1 VRRPVA
7 NIFRLS
13 IAGVRSAIRVAER
26 QRVTLDEWAGW
37 AGKDLEE
44 GLGTMGSDRRTR
56 DRLTVRCREI
66 GRLVRVRA
74 VLLAVLLSLLWPVS
88 MRAEERVV
96 HTNPL
101 NREPEVRAAYER
113 FYTLDYDGALKGF
126 QKVEQANPD
135 DPMAVDY
142 VLETVL
148 FHKLYD
154 MDLLDT
160 TMYAHDGFLTG
171 KHQVVEDKA
180 FSAHIEELSN
190 KAIHLAEQRLQK
202 NPKDENA
209 LYARG
214 WSKSLRATY
223 VGLVQRSFYSALR
236 LALQARDDNDKVL
249 EIDPDYVDAE
259 LVVGVHQYVVGS
271 LPRAIKLV
279 VGLAGIH
286 GNKEKGLAMLRDDA
300 KYGVTTSVEART
312 ALALFLRREAKYDEA
327 AEWNDSLKR
336 QYPHNFLF
344 WLESANLQKDAGNAQ
359 QAIVLYRALLDQ
371 SRHAGYFTNAH
382 LQLAWFGL
390 AETLR
395 GQRDAAGAADAF
407 QHVLAQ
413 PTVGPDLKR
422 RAQLGAGM
430 EYDLMGKR
438 EQAEAAYRDVLAL
451 GESEQAS
458 DARRYLK
465 EPYKG

>member
-1 VRRPVA
+1 MR
-7 NIFRLS
+7 
-13 IAGVRSAIRVAER
+13 
-26 QRVTLDEWAGW
+26 
-37 AGKDLEE
+37 
-44 GLGTMGSDRRTR
+44 SDRQARGSFTGAR
-56 DRLTVRCREI
+56 WGI
-66 GRLVRVRA
+66 GA
-74 VLLAVLLSLLWPVS
+74 LAVVFALCSLH
-88 MRAEERVV
+88 AEERVI

-101 NREPEVRAAYER
+101 NRDPEVRAAYER
-113 FYTLDYDGALKGF
+113 FYTLDYDGALRGF
-126 QKVEQANPD
+126 QKVQSAHPG
-135 DPMAVDY
+135 DPMAADY

-148 FHKLYD
+148 FHRLYN

-160 TMYAHDGFLTG
+160 TLYAHDGFLTG
-171 KHQVVEDKA
+171 KHQVVEDKD
-180 FSAHIEELSN
+180 FSTHIEDLSN
-190 KAIHLAEQRLQK
+190 NAIRLAEEQLRK
-202 NPKDENA
+202 DPKDVNA

-214 WSKSLRATY
+214 WSRSLRATY
-223 VGLVQRSFYSALR
+223 MGLVQRSFISALR

-249 EIDPDYVDAE
+249 DIDPNYVDAE

-271 LPRAIKLV
+271 LPAAIKLM

-286 GNKEKGLAMLRDDA
+286 GNKEKGLAMLRDDGEH
-300 KYGVTTSVEART
+300 GVTTSVEART

-327 AEWNDSLKR
+327 VMWNDSLKR

-382 LQLAWFGL
+382 LQLAWYGL
-390 AETLR
+390 ADTLR
-395 GQRDAAGAADAF
+395 GQKDAAASADAF
-407 QHVLAQ
+407 EHVLAQ
-413 PTVGPDLKR
+413 PTASPDMKR

>member
-1 VRRPVA
+1 MDEPE
-7 NIFRLS
+7 
-13 IAGVRSAIRVAER
+13 AELLMGR
-26 QRVTLDEWAGW
+26 
-37 AGKDLEE
+37 K
-44 GLGTMGSDRRTR
+44 MGSE
-56 DRLTVRCREI
+56 VGICSGMIPKE
-66 GRLVRVRA
+66 RVRMRSSRQGRRGFA
-74 VLLAVLLSLLWPVS
+74 GSRWGASLLGLALLWPFS
-88 MRAEERVV
+88 LHAEERVI

-101 NREPEVRAAYER
+101 NREPQVRAAYDR
-113 FYTLDYDGALKGF
+113 FYTLDYDGALRGF
-126 QKVEQANPD
+126 QAIEQTHPD
-135 DPMAVDY
+135 DPMAADY

-148 FHKLYD
+148 FHKLYN

-160 TMYAHDGFLTG
+160 TLYAHDGFLSG

-180 FSAHIEELSN
+180 FSSHIEKLSD
-190 KAIHLAEQRLQK
+190 KAIQLAEQRLQK
-202 NPKDENA
+202 NPKDVNA

-214 WSKSLRATY
+214 WAKSLRATY
-223 VGLVQRSFYSALR
+223 MGLVQRSFYSALR
-236 LALQARDDNDKVL
+236 MALQARDDNDKVL
-249 EIDPDYVDAE
+249 ELDPNYVDAE

-286 GNKEKGLAMLRDDA
+286 GNKEKGLTILRDDGEH
-300 KYGVTTSVEART
+300 GVTTSVEART
-312 ALALFLRREAKYDEA
+312 ALALFLRREAKYGEA

-344 WLESANLQKDAGNAQ
+344 WLEAANLQKDAGKAQ

-371 SRHAGYFTNAH
+371 SRHAGYFTNAQ
-382 LQLAWFGL
+382 LELAWYGL
-390 AETLR
+390 ADTLR
-395 GQRDAAGAADAF
+395 GQRDAAGSADAF
-407 QHVLAQ
+407 EHVLAQ
-413 PTVGPDLKR
+413 PTVSPDLKR

-430 EYDLMGKR
+430 EYDVLGKR